1 MLHGV
6 KQKCFHRSTAERGI
20 YRKLHFDAIYYLQI
34 DKAGLEVELGVLEQ
48 VTYKHDPEDT
58 ADEY

>member
-1 MLHGV
+1 M
-6 KQKCFHRSTAERGI
+6 
-20 YRKLHFDAIYYLQI
+20 HFDANYYWQI

-58 ADEY
+58 ADKY